1 MLLASIDVGSNSTR
15 FLVAEIKDDSLTPV
29 KSGLITTRLGQGI
42 TSGLL
47 LENAM
52 ERTVSAI
59 EDFINEIKA
68 YDAQKIIVGATS
80 AVRDAANK
88 EIFINLVKNRTG
100 LDVRVLSG
108 EEEARASYQGVL
120 SGVPLL
126 ADATLVLDVGGGSTE
141 IIWPDNKGINYV
153 SLPVG
158 AVRMTEGGH
167 SEKEIGELLSSYL
180 HIIRQQGKELSMV
193 AVGGT
198 ATTLAAIS
206 LGNKQYQP
214 ELVHGYIL
222 SMVEINRIYYMLL
235 EAGQE
240 GRKKIIG
247 LQPQRADIILAGV
260 NIIRKVLEGLSL
272 REITVS
278 ESDILHGLVLK
289 LHQDMSKQKLE

>member
-1 MLLASIDVGSNSTR
+1 MRLASIDVGSNSTR
-15 FLVAEIKDDSLTPV
+15 FLVAEIKDDSLTLV

-59 EDFINEIKA
+59 EDFINEIKT
-68 YDAQKIIVGATS
+68 YNAQKIIVGATS

-88 EIFINLVKNRTG
+88 EVFINLVKNRTG
-100 LDVRVLSG
+100 LDLRVLSG

-120 SGVPLL
+120 SGVPLS

-141 IIWPDNKGINYV
+141 IIWPDHKGINYV

-158 AVRMTEGGH
+158 AVRMTEGGY

-180 HIIRQQGKELSMV
+180 HIIRQQEKKLSMV

-214 ELVHGYIL
+214 KLVHGYIL
-222 SMVEINRIYYMLL
+222 STVEINRIYYMLL
-235 EAGQE
+235 DAGQE

-272 REITVS
+272 GEITVS

-289 LHQDMSKQKLE
+289 LYQDMSKQKLE